1 VPFRAGSVADHLDT
15 HGWLIGAFADGLH
28 HADGVEVKWGR
39 HPAGEQR
46 AAWNRDPRPT
56 LCVLVAGRFRQ
67 CEHFSLPSTSVRNSH
82 GMPTTM
88 PASAAKRTTSDTT
101 AYSAPISRPP
111 GGAFE
116 STLHRHRRCRS

>member
-1 VPFRAGSVADHLDT
+1 MPFRAGSVADHLDT

-56 LCVLVAGRFRQ
+56 LCVLVAGRFRVDLPNR
-67 CEHFSLPSTSVRNSH
+67 SLTLAEPGDYALWQGEPHSWQAETDSVCVTVRWV
-82 GMPTTM
+82 
-88 PASAAKRTTSDTT
+88 AA
-101 AYSAPISRPP
+101 P
-111 GGAFE
+111 
-116 STLHRHRRCRS
+116 